1 MNTRGLDVTLRTP
14 FHIER
19 AVLPGRYRR
28 RRGVVVN
35 LSSMH
40 GVAAE
45 KAAFLR
51 RASGLLTN
59 AISRVA
65 GAARMAR

>member
-1 MNTRGLDVTLRTP
+1 MNTHDPDVTLGTP
-14 FHIER
+14 FHIEC

-35 LSSMH
+35 VSSVH

-51 RASGLLTN
+51 RASGLLTD
-59 AISRVA
+59 AASTVA